1 MSRRIDFKKFYKN
14 QTFIFVENLA
24 TEIKLNTH
32 FFCKSQKNE
41 HKIQFEMEEEEN
53 ENEGNQVEHVVGNRE
68 EY

>member
-32 FFCKSQKNE
+32 FFVNRRKMNIKYSLKWKRK
-41 HKIQFEMEEEEN
+41 KIRMKAIRLN
-53 ENEGNQVEHVVGNRE
+53 M
-68 EY
+68 

>member
-32 FFCKSQKNE
+32 FF
-41 HKIQFEMEEEEN
+41 
-53 ENEGNQVEHVVGNRE
+53 VNRRKMNIK
-68 EY
+68 YSLKWKRKKMRMKAIRLNM